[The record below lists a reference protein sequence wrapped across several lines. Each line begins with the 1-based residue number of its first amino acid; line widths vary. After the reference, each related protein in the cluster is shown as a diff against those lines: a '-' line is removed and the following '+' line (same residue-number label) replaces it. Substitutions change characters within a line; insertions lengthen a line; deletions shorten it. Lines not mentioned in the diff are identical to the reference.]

1 MPIND
6 GALRLGPCN
15 IYLFE
20 SSADVNLGYVEGVEI
35 SITPQVA
42 NLMGGQAGVTP
53 VDKVVTGVE
62 GKVSFLIQQM
72 ELVGW
77 RRALLAVTQSFQGV
91 TTPANKRLEIQ
102 SRAGQSLRA
111 LARKMTIKPIYGGAE
126 TTNPEEIIVVP
137 FAAPDGETTTLVLN
151 SSTQESIKAL
161 YYMYPDSTKRNRIM
175 YFGDDTSD
183 TSAAATW

>member
-20 SSADVNLGYVEGVEI
+20 NSADVNVGYVESVEI
-35 SITPQVA
+35 SITPQMA

-53 VDKVVTGVE
+53 IDKVVTGVE
-62 GKVSFLIQQM
+62 GKVSFLIQQI
-72 ELVGW
+72 ELAGW
-77 RRALLAVTQSFQGV
+77 RRALLGVAQAFQGV

-102 SRAGQSLRA
+102 SRAGQSMRA
-111 LARKMTIKPIYGGAE
+111 LAKKMTIKPIYGGAE
-126 TTNPEEIIVVP
+126 TTDVTEVLVVP
-137 FAAPDGETTTLVLN
+137 FAAPDAETITLVLN
-151 SSTQESIKAL
+151 SSTQETIKAL
-161 YYMYPDSTKRNRIM
+161 YYMFPDSTKRNRIL
-175 YFGDDTSD
+175 YFGDDASD

>member
-6 GALRLGPCN
+6 SALRLGPCN

-20 SSADVNLGYVEGVEI
+20 ASADVNVGYVEGVEI
-35 SITPQVA
+35 SITPEMA
-42 NLMGGQAGVTP
+42 NLMGGQAGTTP

-62 GKVSFLIQQM
+62 GKVSFLIQQI

-77 RRALLAVTQSFQGV
+77 RRALLGVTQSFQGS
-91 TTPANKRLEIQ
+91 TTPANKRLEVQ
-102 SRAGQSLRA
+102 SRAGQSMRA
-111 LARKMTIKPIYGGAE
+111 LAKKMTIKPIYGGTE
-126 TTNPEEIIVVP
+126 TTNVEEIIVIP
-137 FAAPDGETTTLVLN
+137 FASPDAETVQLMLN
-151 SSTQESIKAL
+151 SSTQETIKAL

-183 TSAAATW
+183 TSVAATW